1 MNEFRN
7 FLKETLENWGMD
19 LTEERFSQFSRFY
32 DLIIETN
39 RVMNLTTITEPKDV
53 IEKHFIDSLSV
64 AQFLDMDFIGSM
76 VDVGTGAG
84 FPGIPVKIMFP
95 EINMVLVDSLNK
107 RVKFLNT
114 VIDELGLK
122 NVVAIHGR
130 AEELAR
136 KSEYRE
142 KFDLCVSRAVANL
155 STLSELC
162 MPFVRVGGM
171 FVSYKSGKIS
181 EEFSSAKKAI
191 KILGGG
197 DSSVERFL
205 LEGSDA
211 ERSFVMISKSVSTP
225 KKYPRKPG
233 LPAKEP
239 IL

>member
-1 MNEFRN
+1 M
-7 FLKETLENWGMD
+7 K
-19 LTEERFSQFSRFY
+19 
-32 DLIIETN
+32 
-39 RVMNLTTITEPKDV
+39 
-53 IEKHFIDSLSV
+53 
-64 AQFLDMDFIGSM
+64 
-76 VDVGTGAG
+76 
-84 FPGIPVKIMFP
+84 
-95 EINMVLVDSLNK
+95 
-107 RVKFLNT
+107 
-114 VIDELGLK
+114 
-122 NVVAIHGR
+122 
-130 AEELAR
+130 
-136 KSEYRE
+136 
-142 KFDLCVSRAVANL
+142 SRAVANL